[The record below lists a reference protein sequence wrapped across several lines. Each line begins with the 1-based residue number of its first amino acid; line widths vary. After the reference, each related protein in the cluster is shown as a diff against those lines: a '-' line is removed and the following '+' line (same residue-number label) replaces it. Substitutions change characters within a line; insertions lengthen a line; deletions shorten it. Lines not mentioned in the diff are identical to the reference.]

1 MTTTPLFPELTAGQS
16 GDIDTDAGAIR
27 RYSIVRDR
35 LKELIAA
42 RKARVNADT
51 SSLSEAI
58 ADALSELDEM
68 GASLLLKLPGGA
80 LIELH

>member
-1 MTTTPLFPELTAGQS
+1 MATTPLFPELEQEQA

-27 RYSIVRDR
+27 RYSIVRDT

-42 RKARVNADT
+42 RRRKNADT
-51 SSLSEAI
+51 SLLSEAI
-58 ADALSELDEM
+58 ADALTELDTM